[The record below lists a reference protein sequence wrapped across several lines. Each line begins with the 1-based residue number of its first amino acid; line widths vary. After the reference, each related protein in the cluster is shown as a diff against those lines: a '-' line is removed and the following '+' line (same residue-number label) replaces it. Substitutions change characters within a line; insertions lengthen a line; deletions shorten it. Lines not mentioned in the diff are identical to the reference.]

1 MAASY
6 RSGENPGSRETD
18 VLVVDD
24 EEQLR
29 KLAQRALTKAGLRV
43 QTAAS
48 GEEAMAILNQGK
60 RFDTI
65 VSDLMMPGMG
75 GMEFLR
81 EVRNVDLDVPLIFLT
96 GKPSLETAM
105 AAMEHGGY
113 RYLSKPLEHEKLIAA
128 VKDAAAHHRLALLKR
143 KALEICEAGGWLIE
157 DLEDLDGRFQRA
169 LDKLWVAYQPI
180 VLWPERQIFG
190 YEALLRSSD
199 EDLSTPGKLFDAA
212 ERLGRV
218 QELGKQVREAIALSA
233 ASAPAG
239 ALVFA
244 NLHALDLTSDDLYSL
259 HSPLA
264 ALAERVVLEV
274 TERASLHRV
283 EHLRERIER
292 LRDIGFRIAVDDL
305 GASHAGLSSFAQL
318 GPDIVKLD
326 MSLVR
331 DVDSSA
337 SKANLIK
344 SMIALC
350 TKELG
355 MRVVCEGVES
365 EAERDTLSSIG
376 ADLLQGYLFGM
387 PSRGFRRESELPQPV
402 VS

>member
-1 MAASY
+1 MTT
-6 RSGENPGSRETD
+6 REID

-24 EEQLR
+24 EEPLR
-29 KLAQRALTKAGLRV
+29 RLAERALTKAGLRV
-43 QTAAS
+43 QTAAN

-65 VSDLMMPGMG
+65 VSDLMMPGMD
-75 GMEFLR
+75 GMQLLR

-105 AAMEHGGY
+105 EAMEHGGY
-113 RYLSKPLEHEKLIAA
+113 RYLAKPIEHERLITA

-157 DLEDLDGRFQRA
+157 NLEDLEGRFERA
-169 LDKLWVAYQPI
+169 LEKLWVAYQPI
-180 VLWPERQIFG
+180 VLWPQCRIFG

-199 EDLSTPGKLFDAA
+199 EDLSTPGKLLDAA

-218 QELGKQVREAIALSA
+218 QELGRQVRDAIALSA
-233 ASAPAG
+233 ASAPPD

-264 ALAERVVLEV
+264 ALAERVVLEL
-274 TERASLHRV
+274 TERAALHRV
-283 EHLRERIER
+283 DHLRDRIER
-292 LRDIGFRIAVDDL
+292 LKDLGFRIAVDDL

-326 MSLVR
+326 ISLVR
-331 DVDSSA
+331 NVDSSA
-337 SKANLIK
+337 SKANLIR

-350 TKELG
+350 TEELG

-365 EAERDTLSSIG
+365 EAERDTLANLG

-387 PSRGFRRESELPQPV
+387 PSRGFRRQSELMPAIAHA
-402 VS
+402 